1 MFAFSYAPQ
10 SLVHWEMYFANDEPF
25 TPVRPE
31 MSARYYYY
39 HHCSHTGTSLFATV
53 GALQLMRQKT

>member
-31 MSARYYYY
+31 MSLPLLTLHFLPLLA
-39 HHCSHTGTSLFATV
+39 HCN
-53 GALQLMRQKT
+53 